1 MRSYKCENCGAEL
14 EKDGEY
20 FSCQYCHTTYRD
32 DSIEKAYNRL
42 YANLTSTVKDIV
54 TEELM
59 NARLEKIANCRQNL
73 YRARTGVYID
83 SKEIGK
89 WSDEILKLNPDDVQ
103 ATFYSIAAKERWQ
116 DLNAFL
122 ATINAREVGYF
133 VPDFVDYL
141 TNGRFVEE
149 CMLRVTDLI
158 ARAFSDDSKEYEVC
172 QKKIKRA
179 ADDERSGIF
188 DERLPRDVFV
198 AYSSKDKERAYELVE
213 YLEANGF
220 SCFIAMRNLAKGVNA
235 EMLYN
240 DRLKAAIDNCRV
252 FALVSSKNS
261 RARNCDAFNIEMRY
275 VRDCDIRKSKDQNA
289 AAAHYELYLE
299 NHRSA
304 CKPRVEY
311 LIEDYANGI
320 YEQEV
325 KKFFGGL
332 TWQKTKEGVCKAV
345 YDYVENMPVEED
357 VEAELKRKAAEMQAE
372 IDRLRLEKEKEA
384 QDSKRRAE
392 EELKRKNAES
402 ERQKY
407 ELEQQ
412 RLEIERQRLEFE
424 KQRAEEENRRKAQKN
439 EESEHQKHELEQQR
453 LEIERQRLELEKQRA
468 EEENR
473 RKTQKNEESERQ
485 KYELEQQRLEIER
498 QKLEFEKQ
506 RAELEAKAKTQNSG
520 ATTASFGDNSEMQAA
535 LEYFRAQQA
544 KIKAQEEAKRK
555 AEEDAK
561 RKAEEA
567 ARKKAEKEAKE
578 EEERENKAKLLLDG
592 GYIREGDKVLFG
604 LYPQNK
610 KSFFKGKGDGHYFGT
625 QDGCM
630 ISPIEWRILKENDGK
645 ALLLS
650 EKILCLGAV
659 HEKNSEYSESPIR
672 AWLNGTFYNVAFSQ
686 IGKNRIISTKLSN
699 NSFYDNIFHPTAE
712 TEDKIFLLNYSD
724 ATNKTYGF
732 DRANI
737 PVELRK
743 KMPTEYAWEKNFGRP
758 MGKPDPHSWWLR
770 TAAKPEKEIPCTWE
784 VSSNGEVGTCK
795 HYYRDYSTGFEK
807 SFFHWGIV
815 PALWIDLTPQE
826 EILKKRK
833 AAEEAAKRKAEDAA
847 KRKAAEEAAKE
858 ERRAREQ
865 EKAEQKQREW
875 AERKAREAKL
885 KDFDLGFDIENG
897 VLLEYFGNGGDV
909 VLPDSVKT
917 IGKSAFK
924 GCKALKRVTIPNSVT
939 SICEGAFLDCQDLT
953 SVRIP
958 CSVIKM
964 EANAFKGC
972 PKLTVYADWPKQPIL
987 WNGEWNSD
995 NRPVEW
1001 DFKNREEKRLTQ
1013 EKKRKE
1019 EEEAKRKAEEKA
1031 AGFEIENSVLKR
1043 YTGKG
1048 GDIVIP
1054 KSVSSIGD
1062 RAFAQCNSLTSVTLP
1077 DSVTSIGSYAF
1088 DRCSEL
1094 KSINIPN
1101 SVKFIG
1107 EFAFNFCSNL
1117 TIYAEAESEPSGW
1130 RHATL
1135 GGIWNCSGRPVFWGC
1150 NEEEAKRKKKQE
1162 DAARRK
1168 AEEKAEKEAKRLAE
1182 EEANRKAEEEA
1193 KRKAEE
1199 AEKKRLAEE
1208 EKRKAEEEA
1217 KRKAEAEKRIIET
1230 VEFENLFKDYLE
1242 DDKKTSKAAEL
1253 RKADEAMQRKAE
1265 QDVNDCEI
1273 EYGIQADGTL
1283 YGILKKY
1290 TGKAGTV
1297 VIPSSVTEIGK
1308 NAFAACKGLTKVTIP
1323 DSVTIIG
1330 EGAFSDCCNLKSV
1343 TTSKSLMTIGARAFA
1358 SCISLTDI
1366 TIPNSLTSIGNFAF
1380 YSCNNLQKL
1389 KLPKSVVQIGANAF
1403 NGCRRL
1409 WIYAEAE
1416 KKPDGW
1422 VQKMFGDKWNPDKC
1436 PVSWGSKIN

>member
-357 VEAELKRKAAEMQAE
+357 IEAELKRKAAEMQAE

-439 EESEHQKHELEQQR
+439 EESERQKHELEQQR
-453 LEIERQRLELEKQRA
+453 LEIERQRLEFEKQRA

-535 LEYFRAQQA
+535 LEYFRTQQA
-544 KIKAQEEAKRK
+544 KIKAEEEAKEKGFDIVKGVLLKYTGKDSEVVIPEGVVRIGEAAFRDSTSITSVIMPNSVTAVDSWAFKGCKALISVKISESVITIGENSFSLCENLKTVTIPNSVTAIGIGAFAFCKSLTIATIPYSVRKIEKDVFLRCDNLTIYTQAATKPSFWMTGLGNWNPSNCPVVWGYKGNETAEQIAKNIAEEENRKAEEEKRK
-555 AEEDAK
+555 AEEEVK
-561 RKAEEA
+561 RKAEEE
-567 ARKKAEKEAKE
+567 ARRKAE
-578 EEERENKAKLLLDG
+578 EEER
-592 GYIREGDKVLFG
+592 
-604 LYPQNK
+604 
-610 KSFFKGKGDGHYFGT
+610 
-625 QDGCM
+625 
-630 ISPIEWRILKENDGK
+630 
-645 ALLLS
+645 
-650 EKILCLGAV
+650 
-659 HEKNSEYSESPIR
+659 
-672 AWLNGTFYNVAFSQ
+672 
-686 IGKNRIISTKLSN
+686 
-699 NSFYDNIFHPTAE
+699 
-712 TEDKIFLLNYSD
+712 
-724 ATNKTYGF
+724 
-732 DRANI
+732 
-737 PVELRK
+737 
-743 KMPTEYAWEKNFGRP
+743 
-758 MGKPDPHSWWLR
+758 
-770 TAAKPEKEIPCTWE
+770 
-784 VSSNGEVGTCK
+784 
-795 HYYRDYSTGFEK
+795 
-807 SFFHWGIV
+807 
-815 PALWIDLTPQE
+815 
-826 EILKKRK
+826 KRK
-833 AAEEAAKRKAEDAA
+833 EELAR
-847 KRKAAEEAAKE
+847 EEK
-858 ERRAREQ
+858 RAREQ

-924 GCKALKRVTIPNSVT
+924 GCKALKSVTLSNNVT
-939 SICEGAFLDCQDLT
+939 SICEGAFSDCQDLT
-953 SVRIP
+953 SVKIP
-958 CSVIKM
+958 RSVIKM
-964 EANAFKGC
+964 ESNAFKGC

-987 WNGEWNSD
+987 WNGGWNSD

-1019 EEEAKRKAEEKA
+1019 EEEA

-1182 EEANRKAEEEA
+1182 EEANRKAEEEE

-1199 AEKKRLAEE
+1199 AVEKKKAEE
-1208 EKRKAEEEA
+1208 EKS
-1217 KRKAEAEKRIIET
+1217 KAEAEKRIIET